1 MKAGWKTTEFW
12 LTLVAGTLGTVI
24 ASGGI
29 EVGSPLAKGLA
40 VAAGILAV
48 MGYSVSRGI
57 AKKGGGS

>member
-12 LTLVAGTLGTVI
+12 LTLVAGALGTTI
-24 ASGGI
+24 ATGGI

-40 VAAGILAV
+40 VAAGILAM

-57 AKKGGGS
+57 AKRGGAA